1 MRKRQNELRIHCLD
15 KVRSLREHKICVG
28 YENVYMG
35 ILANELNNGLYECM
49 WGDLMN
55 DLKQKIKSFVKDQGV
70 EVVGMAGPDRLDGPP
85 SLDPTY
91 TMRRAR
97 SLVSM
102 ALPMNVEAIYAF
114 LGKKSPTPHGL
125 DQTKMNQK
133 IFRIATSLANYIN
146 SLGYRAKA
154 VPPNNTYRR
163 SFDAFSTHPSFS
175 HRFGAIATGIGA
187 QGWSG
192 NIMTKQYG
200 AAIYLGTVVTDAGL
214 ESDKPMHPRYFIDN
228 DCKSCK
234 LCERTCVAGMFE
246 SEREEYVLIN
256 RELHPRGKRV
266 NIDLCNASCFGLHS
280 LSRDKKWTTWG
291 HRWIE
296 DWVDHPPEASSRL
309 KMRYTLMREATLAG
323 DSTPRYDMIRR
334 IGSLLW
340 PEELIDGY
348 INQHPEHERES
359 VRTGMLMSFA
369 GQLGVRGLRDERI
382 LTCGQCA
389 LVCGPSIEETARRYK
404 TLVESGLVV
413 PGPGGEMV
421 NVPTYEEA
429 LELRKKYLQRVPI
442 AAMVKDNVASTLLWH
457 RYYFGFEP
465 KSMIQAFI
473 YNRKLKKAVHDR
485 IRGHA
490 EYVN

>member
-1 MRKRQNELRIHCLD
+1 
-15 KVRSLREHKICVG
+15 
-28 YENVYMG
+28 
-35 ILANELNNGLYECM
+35 
-49 WGDLMN
+49 MN
-55 DLKQKIKSFVKDQGV
+55 DLKQKIKSFLKDQGV
-70 EVVGMAGPDRLDGPP
+70 EVVGMAGPGHLDGPP

-91 TMRRAR
+91 TMKGAR

-102 ALPMNVEAIYAF
+102 ALPMDVKAIYDF
-114 LGKKSPTPHGL
+114 LGKRSPTPHAL
-125 DQTKMNQK
+125 DQVKMNQ
-133 IFRIATSLANYIN
+133 RIYRISTSLANYLR
-146 SLGYRAKA
+146 SFGYNAKA

-163 SFDAFSTHPSFS
+163 SPDAFSTHPSLS
-175 HRFGAIATGIGA
+175 HRFGAIASGIGA

-192 NIMTKQYG
+192 NIMTKEYG
-200 AAIYLGTVVTDAGL
+200 AAVYLGTVVTDAML
-214 ESDKPMHPRYFIDN
+214 ESDEPKHPRHFIDSF
-228 DCKSCK
+228 CRTCK

-246 SEREEYVLIN
+246 PEREEYVLIN
-256 RELHPRGKRV
+256 SELHPRGRRV

-309 KMRYTLMREATLAG
+309 KMRYTLMREASIAG
-323 DSTPRYDMIRR
+323 DSTPRYDIIRR

-340 PEELIDGY
+340 SEELIDGY
-348 INQHPEHERES
+348 INEHPEKERES
-359 VRTGMLMSFA
+359 VRTRMLMGFA
-369 GQLGVRGLRDERI
+369 KQLGVRGLRDERI

-389 LVCGPSIEETARRYK
+389 LVCGPSLEETARRYK

-429 LELRKKYLQRVPI
+429 HELRKRYLPKVSV
-442 AAMVKDNVASTLLWH
+442 ADMVKDTAASTLLWH
-457 RYYFGFEP
+457 KFYFGFEP

-473 YNRKLKKAVHDR
+473 YDRKLKKAVHDR
-485 IRGHA
+485 IKGHA
-490 EYVN
+490 ESAA